1 MTFKNRNDQYNAQL
15 FSQRFVLY
23 IDFFIILSALRL
35 CSFE

>member
-1 MTFKNRNDQYNAQL
+1 MTFKNRNDQYNVPL

-23 IDFFIILSALRL
+23 IDFFILSAFRL